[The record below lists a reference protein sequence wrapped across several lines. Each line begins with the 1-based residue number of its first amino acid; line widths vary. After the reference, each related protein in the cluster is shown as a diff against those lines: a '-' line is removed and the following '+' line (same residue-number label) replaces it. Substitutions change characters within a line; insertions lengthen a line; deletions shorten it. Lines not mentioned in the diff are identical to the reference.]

1 MVLIHISCQM
11 IFRGVESKNIAVVL
25 FQMSSVV
32 SVLAQANRAKNKV
45 RSVSTIRHQSEPFK
59 KNPFVAQY
67 FHLMSNTPISIRSD
81 VEFVRRVRRQAHV
94 KKMNLGKFSRINAK
108 IPFLFYSPNSSKS
121 LLKVFF
127 HKNSVRL
134 ICVLKLTV
142 CSKKMRKYPP
152 FAIFCQKCCNVHIL
166 LR

>member
-45 RSVSTIRHQSEPFK
+45 RSVSTIRHQSEPFQ

-81 VEFVRRVRRQAHV
+81 MEFVRRVRRQAHV

-134 ICVLKLTV
+134 ICV
-142 CSKKMRKYPP
+142 
-152 FAIFCQKCCNVHIL
+152 
-166 LR
+166 